1 MTGWRLGYLAGPKH
15 FVAAC
20 GKIQTQV
27 STISSSYIFYITFC
41 MYLSEKRLV
50 EGKKTS
56 RSFFFFF
63 HFVVKKFGN
72 FFSIKKKDEILF
84 CFSCI
89 AASRLWAR
97 YSFYLLV

>member
-63 HFVVKKFGN
+63 FISLLRN
-72 FFSIKKKDEILF
+72 LEIFSALRRKMK
-84 CFSCI
+84 
-89 AASRLWAR
+89 
-97 YSFYLLV
+97 YSFVSHASLQVGCGQDTVFTF